1 MCGISH
7 PHVAS
12 FRRTHN
18 GKLFG
23 RPEATQGVDV
33 SDNTRNQQLLIS
45 PTGGATSQVEVY
57 ELFRAHP
64 ELLDVVEE
72 GMTKEQHR
80 ELVRQCLR
88 TIIGAGYSPMRYY
101 VRDLRRYFYLAECT
115 SLIDLSLVRAW
126 DNNMFYT
133 YTYIH
138 TTHTNL
144 PDGQDGCAVQ
154 SVGWQRDEPRDRAPS
169 SKVF

>member
-1 MCGISH
+1 MRPRLCAH
-7 PHVAS
+7 P
-12 FRRTHN
+12 
-18 GKLFG
+18 
-23 RPEATQGVDV
+23 
-33 SDNTRNQQLLIS
+33 
-45 PTGGATSQVEVY
+45 PTQVEVY

-115 SLIDLSLVRAW
+115 SLIDLSLVRRPQE
-126 DNNMFYT
+126 
-133 YTYIH
+133 
-138 TTHTNL
+138 L
-144 PDGQDGCAVQ
+144 L
-154 SVGWQRDEPRDRAPS
+154 
-169 SKVF
+169 